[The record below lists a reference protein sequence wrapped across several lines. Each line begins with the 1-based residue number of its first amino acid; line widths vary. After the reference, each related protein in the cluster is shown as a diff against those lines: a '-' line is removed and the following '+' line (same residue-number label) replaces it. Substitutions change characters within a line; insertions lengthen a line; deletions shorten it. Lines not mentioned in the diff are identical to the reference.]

1 VNEPEPAPEADDDL
15 TVTRASEAGAVARTM
30 PRTLPIQR
38 FSGRTAPALLTDTA
52 RRLPEKVFLRFVD
65 PAAPG
70 APPRDV
76 TFREFRRGAGRAA
89 ALLEEAGV
97 GPGDRVLLLAE
108 NSPEWQMTAFG
119 AQLLRAEPAAA
130 FASLSAEP
138 ARALALRVRPK
149 ALLVGGRA
157 QWEKLAPAA
166 EALAAAGLSLVL
178 SGEPLPPGALPAG
191 VREVSSAVLDR
202 APPPAPALACPELPD
217 AELDRRAAAVGEED
231 PFLLL
236 FTSGTTGRPKGVRLP
251 QRAIVHAIE
260 GGRAAV
266 GTTEAD
272 RGLHFLPFAHVAGHD
287 QFALALAQGHTLLMI
302 ARREDLDGALAL
314 GPTYLFSVPLVYE
327 RIRLAVEAKIGAMPA
342 PLRALVRAGL
352 AGAARLRVDGAGRP
366 GDGVRARLADA
377 LVGRAVRKRLGGHV
391 RGLFA
396 GGAPA
401 APALFRFFEA
411 LGIPFVELYGM
422 SETAGLI
429 SSNLFAGPRRAGSAG
444 IPTPDHELRTAADGE
459 LLLRGPLLCTGYLD
473 EADTRAAFDADGFF
487 HTGDVVR
494 VQEDGALRVE
504 GRKKHLLVLSTG
516 KKLSPEPIET
526 AIAAARPFEAAVLLG
541 EGRPFV
547 AAAVF
552 VAKEEIAR
560 LAAQGLDAAEALLPR
575 ARAALSAF
583 SEYEKPKRLVVLPGA
598 PQDHPGLVTPTLKLR
613 RERLLEQIDGAVQAV
628 YA

>member
-1 VNEPEPAPEADDDL
+1 
-15 TVTRASEAGAVARTM
+15 M
-30 PRTLPIQR
+30 PRTLAIQR
-38 FSGRTAPALLTDTA
+38 FSGRTAPALLCDTA
-52 RRLPEKVFLRFVD
+52 RRLPSKAFLRVVD

-70 APPRDV
+70 APPREV
-76 TFREFRRGAGRAA
+76 TFADFRRGAGRAA
-89 ALLEEAGV
+89 ALLEGAGV

-108 NSPEWQMTAFG
+108 NSPEWQMAAFG

-130 FASLSAEP
+130 FASLAAEP

-157 QWEKLAPAA
+157 QWEKLAPAVD
-166 EALAAAGLSLVL
+166 ALAAAGLALVL
-178 SGEPLPPGALPAG
+178 SGEPLPEGALPAG
-191 VREVSSAVLDR
+191 VREV
-202 APPPAPALACPELPD
+202 PAAALGLTALAGPELTE
-217 AELDRRAAAVGEED
+217 AELERRAAAVGEED
-231 PFLLL
+231 PYLLL

-251 QRAIVHAIE
+251 QRSIVHAIE

-266 GTTEAD
+266 GTSEAD

-302 ARREDLDGALAL
+302 ARRDDLERALAL

-327 RIRLAVEAKIGAMPA
+327 RMRLAVEAKIDGMPA
-342 PLRALVRAGL
+342 PLRALVRAAL

-366 GDGVRARLADA
+366 GDRARARVADA

-401 APALFRFFEA
+401 APTLFRFFEA

-429 SSNLFAGPRRAGSAG
+429 SSNLFTGSRRAGSAG
-444 IPTPDHELRTAADGE
+444 LPTPDHDLRVAADGE
-459 LLLRGPLLCTGYLD
+459 LLLRGPLLCAGYLD

-494 VQEDGALRVE
+494 VQDDGALRVE

-516 KKLSPEPIET
+516 KKLSLEPIET

-552 VAKEEIAR
+552 VAKEELAR

-575 ARAALSAF
+575 VRAALSAF
-583 SEYEKPKRLVVLPGA
+583 SEYEKPKRLVVLPGT

-613 RERLLEQIDGAVQAV
+613 REQLLAQIDGAVQAV